1 MMVCAENGESNRE
14 TGEMEKALRE
24 RLETLG
30 LCAIIRHV
38 EETELYA
45 TAQNRE
51 GN

>member
-1 MMVCAENGESNRE
+1 MKMGISFFVV
-14 TGEMEKALRE
+14 RE